1 MTSTSW
7 KIYIKIIFYT
17 LPQVVKL
24 HLISIIHIHMNILSR
39 FSLHKQ
45 SNTRILSSCPYM
57 YDIDFDKNI
66 WIYMKCPNSED
77 IDRDILY
84 FLFRVHF
91 IWNCPWLLGEQ
102 SGSYKVIRAV
112 CYKGKIISNNST
124 HQNKILR

>member
-17 LPQVVKL
+17 LPHVVIL
-24 HLISIIHIHMNILSR
+24 HLTLIIHIRYILSK
-39 FSLHKQ
+39 FSFHKQ
-45 SNTRILSSCPYM
+45 SYTRILSSCPYM

-91 IWNCPWLLGEQ
+91 IWNRPWLLREQ
-102 SGSYKVIRAV
+102 SGSYKAIRSI
-112 CYKGKIISNNST
+112 CNKGKIISNNST
-124 HQNKILR
+124 HQNKTI

>member
-24 HLISIIHIHMNILSR
+24 HLISIIHIHMYILSR

-57 YDIDFDKNI
+57 YDIDFDKII

-91 IWNCPWLLGEQ
+91 IWNRPWLLREQ
-102 SGSYKVIRAV
+102 SGSYKVIRSI
-112 CYKGKIISNNST
+112 CNKGKIISKNST